1 MIVPVILSG
10 GSGTR
15 LWPLSRELFPKQL
28 LALVGDR
35 TMLQETVARLDGL
48 EDVTAPLVICND
60 EHRFLVAEQL
70 REIGVEPL
78 AIVLEPVGRNTAP
91 AVAVAAAKAAELLD
105 TDEDPVLLVLPAD
118 HVVRDVAGFHAAVRH
133 AGELAAN
140 GSLVTFGVLP
150 TAPETG
156 YGYIRA
162 GEPEDGHAPIREF
175 VEKPDAE
182 TARAYLESGGYYW
195 NSGMF
200 MFLAD
205 RYVAELREHRPDI
218 VSACVRSVAEAREDL
233 DFIRLDRAAFEGC
246 PADSI
251 DYAVMEKTESGK
263 VVPIDVGWSDV
274 GSWSALHEAAEADE
288 HGNVVVGDVLVE
300 DTRDC
305 YLYAGSRLVA
315 TVGLQD
321 AVVVETAD
329 AILVAPR
336 SRVQDVKQLVGKLKA
351 SGRDEPLLHRKV
363 VRPWGSYD
371 SVDEGDRFQVKRIVV
386 NPGAQL
392 SLQMHHHRAEHWIVV
407 QGTARVTRG
416 EDSFILGENESTYIP
431 VGTTHRL
438 ENPGKLPL
446 HLIEV
451 QSGAYLGEDDI
462 VRFEDTYGRAE
473 GC

>member
-1 MIVPVILSG
+1 
-10 GSGTR
+10 
-15 LWPLSRELFPKQL
+15 LSRELFPKQL
-28 LALVGDR
+28 LPLVGDR
-35 TMLQETVARLDGL
+35 TMLQETVGRLDGL
-48 EDVTAPLVICND
+48 EELAPPLVICND

-70 REIGVEPL
+70 REIDVDPL
-78 AIVLEPVGRNTAP
+78 AIILEPVGRNTAP

-105 TDEDPVLLVLPAD
+105 TDTDPVLLVLPAD
-118 HVVRDVAGFHAAVRH
+118 HVIRDIDGFHAAVAKACAL
-133 AGELAAN
+133 AGE
-140 GSLVTFGVLP
+140 GRLVTFGVLP

-162 GEPEDGHAPIREF
+162 DELTDGHAPVREF
-175 VEKPDAE
+175 VEKPDSE
-182 TARAYLESGGYYW
+182 TARGYLEAGDYYW

-218 VSACVRSVAEAREDL
+218 VSACVRSVSEAREDL
-233 DFIRLDRAAFEGC
+233 DFIRLDRAAFEAC
-246 PADSI
+246 PSDSI
-251 DYAVMEKTESGK
+251 DYAVMEHTTAGE

-274 GSWSALHEAAEADE
+274 GSWSALHGAKDADE
-288 HGNVVVGDVLVE
+288 EGNVIVGDVLVD
-300 DTRDC
+300 DTHDC

-315 TVGLQD
+315 TVGLED

-329 AILVAPR
+329 AVLVAPR
-336 SRVQDVKQLVGKLKA
+336 SRVQDVKTLVGKLKE
-351 SGRDEPLLHRKV
+351 SGREERLLHRQV

-416 EDSFILGENESTYIP
+416 DETFLLGENESTYIP

-462 VRFEDTYGRAE
+462 VRFEDTYGRTGDA
-473 GC
+473 

>member
-1 MIVPVILSG
+1 
-10 GSGTR
+10 
-15 LWPLSRELFPKQL
+15 LSRELFPKQL
-28 LALVGDR
+28 LPLVGDR
-35 TMLQETVARLDGL
+35 TMLQETLIRLDGL
-48 EDVTAPLVICND
+48 ENVAPPLVICND

-78 AIVLEPVGRNTAP
+78 AIILEPVGRNTAP
-91 AVAVAAAKAAELLD
+91 AVAVAAAKAAELLG

-118 HVVRDVAGFHAAVRH
+118 HVIRDVAGFHAAIEH
-133 AGELAAN
+133 ASALASEGA
-140 GSLVTFGVLP
+140 LVTFGVLP

-162 GEPEDGHAPIREF
+162 GKPEDGHAPVREF
-175 VEKPDAE
+175 VEKPDSE
-182 TARAYLESGGYYW
+182 TARAYLDAGGYYW

-205 RYVAELREHRPDI
+205 RYVAELREYRPDI

-233 DFIRLDRAAFEGC
+233 DFIRLDRKAFEAC

-251 DYAVMEKTESGK
+251 DYAVMEKTDHGK

-288 HGNVVVGDVLVE
+288 LGNVVVGDVLVE

-315 TVGLQD
+315 TVGLSD

-329 AILVAPR
+329 AVLVAPR
-336 SRVQDVKQLVGKLKA
+336 GRAQDVKRLVGKLKA

-371 SVDEGDRFQVKRIVV
+371 SVDAGERFQVKRIVV

-451 QSGAYLGEDDI
+451 QSGTYLGEDDI
-462 VRFEDTYGRAE
+462 VRFEDTYGRADE
-473 GC
+473 G